1 MPLFRSLLFA
11 PGNHPRKVEKSLG
24 LDADVV
30 ILDLEDAVAVA
41 EKEATRSVVVD
52 ALANRPPRAGGHRAG
67 GRRARGYVRVNAVDS
82 PFCWGD
88 LQAVVTPGVDGIVL
102 PKLESASDLRTV
114 DWVVSQLE
122 RERGMEPGAFDVL
135 PIIETGKGVAAVASI
150 CGAGAARVRRLSFG
164 AGDYTLDM
172 GLRWTDGE
180 RELDQARS
188 AIALASRAAG
198 LEPPIDTVFIHIGRV
213 DSLRRSA
220 ELARDFGFQGKL
232 CIHPEQVGPVNE
244 AFSPTDA
251 EVERAR
257 RYLEAFRE
265 AEARGSASIQVD
277 GYFIDYPIVEKA
289 RRVIDLAE
297 AIDRAAGG
305 GGEGRA

>member
-1 MPLFRSLLFA
+1 MPLFRTLLFA
-11 PGNHPRKVEKSLG
+11 PGNHPRKVEKCLG
-24 LDADVV
+24 LAADVV
-30 ILDLEDAVAVA
+30 ILDLEDAVAIA
-41 EKEATRSVVVD
+41 EKEVTRSVVVD
-52 ALANRPPRAGGHRAG
+52 ALANRPH
-67 GRRARGYVRVNAVDS
+67 RARGYVRVNAVDT
-82 PFCWGD
+82 PYCWRD

-102 PKLESASDLRTV
+102 PKLESASDLCTV
-114 DWVVSQLE
+114 EWVVSQLE
-122 RERGMEPGAFDVL
+122 RERAMAAGAFDIL
-135 PIIETGKGVAAVASI
+135 PIIETGKGMAAVASI
-150 CGAGAARVRRLSFG
+150 CGAGTRVRRLSFG

-188 AIALASRAAG
+188 ALALASRSAG
-198 LEPPIDTVFIHIGRV
+198 IEPPIDTVFIHIGRL

-244 AFSPTDA
+244 AFSPTA
-251 EVERAR
+251 EEVAQAR
-257 RYLEAFRE
+257 RHLEAFRE

-289 RRVIDLAE
+289 RRVIDLASE
-297 AIDRAAGG
+297 IERAAAGQ
-305 GGEGRA
+305 A

>member
-52 ALANRPPRAGGHRAG
+52 ALANRPPRAGGARAG

-150 CGAGAARVRRLSFG
+150 CGAGARVRRLSFG

-198 LEPPIDTVFIHIGRV
+198 IEPPIDTVFIHIGRV

-244 AFSPTDA
+244 AFSPTGA

-305 GGEGRA
+305 GGGGRA

>member
-11 PGNHPRKVEKSLG
+11 PGNHPRKVEKCLG
-24 LDADVV
+24 LDADAV
-30 ILDLEDAVAVA
+30 ILDLEDAVAIA

-52 ALANRPPRAGGHRAG
+52 ALANRPH
-67 GRRARGYVRVNAVDS
+67 RARGYVRVNAVDT
-82 PFCWGD
+82 PYCWGD
-88 LQAVVTPGVDGIVL
+88 LQAVVRPGVDGIVL
-102 PKLESASDLRTV
+102 PKLESASDLWTV

-122 RERGMEPGAFDVL
+122 RERGLEPGGFDLL
-135 PIIETGKGVAAVASI
+135 PIIETGQGVAAIDSI
-150 CGAGAARVRRLSFG
+150 CGAGTRVRRLSFG

-198 LEPPIDTVFIHIGRV
+198 IEPPIDTVFIHIGRL

-232 CIHPEQVGPVNE
+232 CIHPEQVAPVNE
-244 AFSPTDA
+244 AFSPTGE
-251 EVERAR
+251 EVAQAR

-289 RRVIDLAE
+289 QRVIDLAE
-297 AIDRAAGG
+297 AIGRAAEGG
-305 GGEGRA
+305 A

>member
-11 PGNHPRKVEKSLG
+11 PGNHPRKVEKCLG
-24 LDADVV
+24 LDADAA
-30 ILDLEDAVAVA
+30 ILDLEDAVAIA
-41 EKEATRSVVVD
+41 EKEATRAAVVE
-52 ALANRPPRAGGHRAG
+52 ALANRPRPDGANGPPS
-67 GRRARGYVRVNAVDS
+67 GRRPRRGYVRVNAVDT
-82 PFCWGD
+82 PYCWGD
-88 LQAVVTPGVDGIVL
+88 LQAVVRPEVDGIVL

-122 RERGMEPGAFDVL
+122 RERGMAPGRFDVI
-135 PIIETGKGVAAVASI
+135 PIIETGKGVAALSSI
-150 CGAGAARVRRLSFG
+150 CAAGARVRRLSFG

-180 RELDQARS
+180 RELDQSRS

-198 LEPPIDTVFIHIGRV
+198 LEPPIDTVFVHIGRV

-220 ELARDFGFQGKL
+220 ALARDFGFQGKL
-232 CIHPEQVGPVNE
+232 CIHPEQVAPVNE
-244 AFSPTDA
+244 AFSPTA
-251 EVERAR
+251 EEVARAR
-257 RYLEAFRE
+257 RYLEAFRD

-289 RRVIDLAE
+289 ERVLALARE
-297 AIDRAAGG
+297 IGL
-305 GGEGRA
+305 

>member
-11 PGNHPRKVEKSLG
+11 PGNHPRKVEKCLG
-24 LDADVV
+24 LDADAV

-52 ALANRPPRAGGHRAG
+52 ALANRPHRM
-67 GRRARGYVRVNAVDS
+67 RGYVRVNAVDT

-88 LQAVVTPGVDGIVL
+88 LQAVVAPGVDGIVL

-122 RERGMEPGAFDVL
+122 RERGMAPGAFDVL
-135 PIIETGKGVAAVASI
+135 PIIETGKGVAALASI
-150 CGAGAARVRRLSFG
+150 CGAGTRVRRLSFG

-198 LEPPIDTVFIHIGRV
+198 LEPPIDTVFIHVGRI

-220 ELARDFGFQGKL
+220 GLARDFGFQGKL
-232 CIHPEQVGPVNE
+232 CIHPEQVAPVNE
-244 AFSPTDA
+244 AFSPTGE
-251 EVERAR
+251 EVARAR
-257 RYLEAFRE
+257 RYLAAFRE

-289 RRVIDLAE
+289 RRVIDLAD
-297 AIDRAAGG
+297 AVDRAAAGG
-305 GGEGRA
+305 GGKA

>member
-1 MPLFRSLLFA
+1 MPLLRSLLFA
-11 PGNHPRKVEKSLG
+11 PGNHPRKVEKCLA

-30 ILDLEDAVAVA
+30 ILDLEDAVAIA

-52 ALANRPPRAGGHRAG
+52 ALVDRAH
-67 GRRARGYVRVNAVDS
+67 RARGYIRVNAVDT
-82 PFCWGD
+82 PYCWGD
-88 LQAVVTPGVDGIVL
+88 LQAVVRPGVDGIVL
-102 PKLESASDLRTV
+102 PKLESESDLRTA

-122 RERGMEPGAFDVL
+122 RERGMEPGAFDIL
-135 PIIETGKGVAAVASI
+135 PIIETGKGVAAVSSI
-150 CGAGAARVRRLSFG
+150 CRAGTRVRRLSFG

-172 GLRWTDGE
+172 GFRWTDGE

-188 AIALASRAAG
+188 AIALASRTAG
-198 LEPPIDTVFIHIGRV
+198 LDPPIDTVFVHIGRLGA
-213 DSLRRSA
+213 LRRSA

-244 AFSPTDA
+244 AFSPTGE
-251 EVERAR
+251 EVAQAR

-277 GYFIDYPIVEKA
+277 GHFIDYPIVEKA
-289 RRVIDLAE
+289 QRVIDLAE
-297 AIDRAAGG
+297 EIDRAE
-305 GGEGRA
+305 GEKS

>member
-30 ILDLEDAVAVA
+30 ILDLEDAVAIA
-41 EKEATRSVVVD
+41 EKEATRSVVAD
-52 ALANRPPRAGGHRAG
+52 ALANRPH
-67 GRRARGYVRVNAVDS
+67 RARGYVRVNAVDTPS
-82 PFCWGD
+82 CWGD
-88 LQAVVTPGVDGIVL
+88 LQAVVRPGIDGIVL

-114 DWVVSQLE
+114 DWVVGQLE
-122 RERGMEPGAFDVL
+122 RERGMEPGGFDIL
-135 PIIETGKGVAAVASI
+135 PIIETGRGVASIASI
-150 CGAGAARVRRLSFG
+150 CGAGTRVRRLSFG

-188 AIALASRAAG
+188 AIALASRAARI
-198 LEPPIDTVFIHIGRV
+198 EPPIDTVFIHIGKL

-220 ELARDFGFQGKL
+220 EFARDFGFQGKL
-232 CIHPEQVGPVNE
+232 CIHPEQVGPVN
-244 AFSPTDA
+244 AALSPTA
-251 EVERAR
+251 EYGAQAHG
-257 RYLEAFRE
+257 YLEAFRE
-265 AEARGSASIQVD
+265 AEAHGSASIQVD

-289 RRVIDLAE
+289 QRVIDLAD

-305 GGEGRA
+305 EA

>member
-1 MPLFRSLLFA
+1 MPLFRTLLFA
-11 PGNHPRKVEKSLG
+11 PGNHPRKVEKCLG

-30 ILDLEDAVAVA
+30 ILDLEDAVAIA

-52 ALANRPPRAGGHRAG
+52 ALANRPH
-67 GRRARGYVRVNAVDS
+67 RARGYVRVNAVDT
-82 PFCWGD
+82 PYCWGD

-114 DWVVSQLE
+114 EWVVSQLE
-122 RERGMEPGAFDVL
+122 RERAMAAGAFDIL
-135 PIIETGKGVAAVASI
+135 PIIETGKGMAAVASI
-150 CGAGAARVRRLSFG
+150 CGAGTRVRRLSFG

-188 AIALASRAAG
+188 ALALASRSAG
-198 LEPPIDTVFIHIGRV
+198 IEPPIDTVFIHIGQL

-244 AFSPTDA
+244 AFSPTA
-251 EVERAR
+251 EEVAQAR
-257 RYLEAFRE
+257 RHLEAFRE

-289 RRVIDLAE
+289 QRIIDLAS
-297 AIDRAAGG
+297 AIERAAAGQ
-305 GGEGRA
+305 A